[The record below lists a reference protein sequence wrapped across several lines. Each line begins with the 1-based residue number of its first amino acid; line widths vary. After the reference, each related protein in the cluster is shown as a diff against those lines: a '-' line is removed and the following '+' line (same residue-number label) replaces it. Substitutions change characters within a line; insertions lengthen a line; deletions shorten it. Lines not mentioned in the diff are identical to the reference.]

1 MSEEKRYVHVSGKEV
16 PYFLK
21 LNLHQKNI
29 ILRVKNDSIYVSAP
43 DFAAIEDIEMM
54 IRQHYPKIARAQLG
68 FELNQKY
75 DLFSPNPWV
84 KLFDQKVRIH
94 LREDNI
100 HTKMEPD
107 GIVMKNYHDEKLQLE
122 KLYTFLGRYYHNWFV
137 NRTMDWA
144 FKMNQK
150 TFQHLTVKVMK
161 GKWGACYSQTQKLIF
176 NTKLLHFAP
185 EIIDSVIIH
194 ELAHLDHPNHSAR
207 FWNEVKTYCPNY
219 QTYDKILN
227 AAGI

>member
-75 DLFSPNPWV
+75 DLFSPNP
-84 KLFDQKVRIH
+84 
-94 LREDNI
+94 
-100 HTKMEPD
+100 
-107 GIVMKNYHDEKLQLE
+107 
-122 KLYTFLGRYYHNWFV
+122 
-137 NRTMDWA
+137 
-144 FKMNQK
+144 
-150 TFQHLTVKVMK
+150 
-161 GKWGACYSQTQKLIF
+161 
-176 NTKLLHFAP
+176 
-185 EIIDSVIIH
+185 
-194 ELAHLDHPNHSAR
+194 
-207 FWNEVKTYCPNY
+207 
-219 QTYDKILN
+219 
-227 AAGI
+227 